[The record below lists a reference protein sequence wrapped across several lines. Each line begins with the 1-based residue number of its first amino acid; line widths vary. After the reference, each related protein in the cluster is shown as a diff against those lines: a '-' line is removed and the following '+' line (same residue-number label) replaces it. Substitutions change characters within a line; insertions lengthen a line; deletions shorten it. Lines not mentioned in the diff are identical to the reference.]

1 MREINYKHRDSMKGF
16 PVLHKNGAVT
26 MTDGECTPFVYKGRL
41 MCLENHWEGF
51 GGLPGPCAA
60 IFDYFSRETYTPVGG
75 DGTRFYSAYCEND
88 RVYVYG
94 TKANCIYCYDSD
106 DLHSWRKTLVLEMPE
121 MFDLFNTSV
130 CKGDGKYVMA
140 IEGAWAGQSTGDQ
153 QNKVG
158 NPYIGEYYTE
168 FFAESYDL
176 FHWTNLPFEK
186 SYTTERYCAC
196 PALRYC
202 DGYYY
207 MICLERLPGVR
218 YAPYMYR
225 TADFETWE
233 MGLYNPLFIPSEE
246 DRKIKEG
253 VELPED
259 LVRANAYHV
268 DINNS
273 DVDLCEFE
281 GKTYMLYA
289 TGHQG
294 GAGGM
299 NGLNC
304 EITYDGTLEQYLKAN
319 FE

>member
-1 MREINYKHRDSMKGF
+1 MSEVNYNHRDSMKEF

-26 MTDGECTPFVYKGRL
+26 VTGGECTPFVYKGRL
-41 MCLENHWEGF
+41 LYLENYWEGH
-51 GGLPGPCAA
+51 GEVPGPCAA
-60 IFDYFSRETYTPVGG
+60 IFDYFSREFHTTVGS
-75 DGTRFYSAYCEND
+75 DGTMFYSAYCEND
-88 RVYVYG
+88 RVYVFA
-94 TKANCIYCYDSD
+94 TKNNRIYCYYSD
-106 DLHSWRKTLVLEMPE
+106 DLRGWEKVQVLEMPE
-121 MFDLFNTSV
+121 MFELFNTSV

-140 IEGAWAGQSTGDQ
+140 IECAWAGQSKGDQ
-153 QNKVG
+153 ENKVG

-168 FFAESYDL
+168 FFAESDDL
-176 FHWTNLPFEK
+176 LHWKNLPFEK
-186 SYTTERYCAC
+186 SYTKERYCAC

-207 MICLERLPGVR
+207 MICLERLPGMR

-225 TADFETWE
+225 TADFTTWE
-233 MGLYNPLFIPSEE
+233 FGLYNPLFIASEE
-246 DRKIKEG
+246 DRKVKEG
-253 VELPED
+253 VKLPEE
-259 LVRANAYHV
+259 LVRANATHV

-281 GKTYMLYA
+281 GKTYILYA

-294 GAGGM
+294 GAGGL

-304 EITYDGTLEQYLKAN
+304 EITFDGTLEEYLKAN